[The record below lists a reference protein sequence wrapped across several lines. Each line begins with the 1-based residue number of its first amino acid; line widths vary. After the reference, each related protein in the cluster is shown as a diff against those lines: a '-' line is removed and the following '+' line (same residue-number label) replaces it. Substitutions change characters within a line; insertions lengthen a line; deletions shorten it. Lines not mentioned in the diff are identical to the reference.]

1 MLERQMEEA
10 VSNCPDLFIEPGL
23 TLVRRQ
29 VVMNGRRPDVL
40 FTDGLSRHLL
50 VEIQCGRLDEN
61 HLQRHCYYFYDYRQK
76 YPSTHP
82 RLMFIANRMNP
93 QHKDFLADHGYE
105 FKEIPEQ
112 EFARKVDQCPGVPSG
127 LEESI
132 QLVPSPGVLAPATY
146 ELIYDIERHRMT
158 MSYKM
163 LLLIFMTE
171 MADREGRVPLLQLA
185 SRFQEFFVRRATQGK
200 LEENPKRVRP
210 CALAGKSLSSWE
222 RTIRDMPVRYL
233 TEAFM
238 VDEGSSIRWSPRVWS
253 NWSPELKRE
262 ILSAATNR
270 LIWYFNQNAGGY

>member
-1 MLERQMEEA
+1 MLEIQMEEA

-23 TLVRRQ
+23 TFVRRQ
-29 VVMNGRRPDVL
+29 VVINGRRPDVL

-50 VEIQCGRLDEN
+50 VEIQRGRLDED
-61 HLQRHCYYFYDYRQK
+61 HLQRHCYYFYDCRQK
-76 YPSTHP
+76 YPSAHP
-82 RLMFIANRMNP
+82 RLMFIANRLVP

-112 EFARKVDQCPGVPSG
+112 EFARKANQCQAVSSG
-127 LEESI
+127 PTEPIE
-132 QLVPSPGVLAPATY
+132 LVPSPGVLAPATY

-171 MADREGRVPLLQLA
+171 MADEEGRVSLFDLA

-200 LEENPKRVRP
+200 LEENPNRVRP
-210 CALAGKSLSSWE
+210 GALAGKSLSSWE
-222 RTIRDMPVRYL
+222 RTIREMPVRYL
-233 TEAFM
+233 TSAF
-238 VDEGSSIRWSPRVWS
+238 VIDEGNSIRWAPRVWS
-253 NWSPELKRE
+253 NWSPELKQE
-262 ILSAATNR
+262 ILSAASNR